1 MTATPISHQSTWTS
15 WSRSTGEMGEGQ
27 LTVVTKDWQF
37 VKSIATPT
45 FIEREQ
51 SANHLACYD
60 RTQAL
65 REARKLHGWV
75 HLQTSDE

>member
-1 MTATPISHQSTWTS
+1 
-15 WSRSTGEMGEGQ
+15 MGEGQ
-27 LTVVTKDWQF
+27 LTVVTNDWQF

-45 FIEREQ
+45 FIERKH
-51 SANHLACYD
+51 SANLLACYG

-65 REARKLHGWV
+65 REAGTLHGWV

>member
-1 MTATPISHQSTWTS
+1 
-15 WSRSTGEMGEGQ
+15 MGEGE

-45 FIEREQ
+45 FIERKQ
-51 SANHLACYD
+51 SANLLACYG

-65 REARKLHGWV
+65 REAGRASRLGT
-75 HLQTSDE
+75 LADIR